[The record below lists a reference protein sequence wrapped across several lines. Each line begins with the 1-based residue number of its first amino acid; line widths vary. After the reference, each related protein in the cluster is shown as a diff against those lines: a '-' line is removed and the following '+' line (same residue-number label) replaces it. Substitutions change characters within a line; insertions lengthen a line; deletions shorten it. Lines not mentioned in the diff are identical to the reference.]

1 MNGLFLESSIN
12 LNEGA
17 SMNVCNCIGKVA
29 IAVGV
34 AVCGIGIW
42 GAASA
47 ADTVQVNIKSLLNAR
62 SVTTFSNGK
71 LYTWK
76 MGIDNGGTG
85 DGYGTHSAAVHLTP
99 TYTGHTLPDSALYPA
114 NANHPTMILNFSN
127 SDSTDF
133 QTHYIKGLDS
143 VTISLPQGN
152 YSALYF
158 ALMSAEGSTAIKVVL
173 NYSDGPVTSTFTLND
188 YNQPLAT
195 GVFHVDS
202 NMQKWSTTNVPVDNP
217 YHNLDGFCVTT
228 NSSKTL
234 DSVKLVKTTAGS
246 YVTIWGVTGVGSN
259 ITTSVSQQPARLSSG
274 SVRMLSCGDGRVQFS
289 NVKAGAELS
298 VYSLSGERV
307 VRVSCSGQGTFTLGD
322 HGSDAMVCPGVYI
335 CELRQGQHTQRIQVM
350 VPR

>member
-1 MNGLFLESSIN
+1 
-12 LNEGA
+12 
-17 SMNVCNCIGKVA
+17 MNVCNCIGKVA

-274 SVRMLSCGDGRVQFS
+274 SVRMLSCGDGRIKFS
-289 NVKAGAELS
+289 NVKAGAELT
-298 VYSLSGERV
+298 VFSLSGERV
-307 VRVSCSGQGTFTLGD
+307 ARIASARQGTLTLGN
-322 HGSDAMVCPGVYI
+322 HNADATVCPGVYI
-335 CELRQGQHTQRIQVM
+335 CELRCGQDVQRLEVL

>member
-1 MNGLFLESSIN
+1 
-12 LNEGA
+12 
-17 SMNVCNCIGKVA
+17 MNVRSCVGKTA
-29 IAVGV
+29 IAIGV
-34 AVCGIGIW
+34 AVCGMGLG

-76 MGIDNGGTG
+76 MGIDGGGTG

-99 TYTGHTLPDSALYPA
+99 PYTGHTLPDSALYPA
-114 NANHPTMILNFSN
+114 NSNHPTMILNFSN
-127 SDSTDF
+127 SDSADF
-133 QTHYIKGLDS
+133 QTHYIKGSDS
-143 VTISLPQGN
+143 VTFSVPQGK
-152 YSALYF
+152 YSAIYL
-158 ALMSAEGSTAIKVVL
+158 ALMSAEGSTVIKVVL

-246 YVTIWGVTGVGSN
+246 YVTFWGVTGVRTGISAL
-259 ITTSVSQQPARLSSG
+259 TPPSVSKSGPDGVFAKTTGLRTARGIQFVNVPSG
-274 SVRMLSCGDGRVQFS
+274 T
-289 NVKAGAELS
+289 ELS
-298 VYSLSGERV
+298 VYSGRGRLLERIAASKSSSLAFNCAV
-307 VRVSCSGQGTFTLGD
+307 
-322 HGSDAMVCPGVYI
+322 PGVYI
-335 CELRQGQHTQRIQVM
+335 CTLTRGKTSVTRVL
-350 VPR
+350 VR